1 MNRVCLTAWALFI
14 VLGVPLGVRAQSGRM
29 VKVEVVDIAGG
40 RAYLRPGESAGVGL
54 GTIVMFRQR
63 RYRVVGATSK
73 HAVVEMKERELR
85 IGMVGRAR
93 AAAPQSVARALP
105 KPKPLSAYED
115 QWAEPVLPASKQ
127 TPEYVP
133 LGRATEAERV
143 DLGLSTNV
151 GGVIALRDPDSTF
164 GRASLR
170 ARMHAEPFQQPF
182 FFGVDF
188 AVRSWFGGNINNRPG
203 DASRPLIA
211 LRELQ
216 MGYGNAVSTQV
227 ALGRLPFVAT
237 GVGRLDGARVRTPSF
252 GGFSIGAFGGTVP
265 NPLDYRF
272 TWDTIR
278 FGGELVYENPSLD
291 LQPFAAVS
299 IHASRFMGVL
309 DERRLYSEFGL
320 FPGTGH
326 IAGHLSLALH
336 DKDNIWQAPRFEV
349 SSAGFYASARIG
361 LFQISGRFD
370 MRLPERSLWLTAYL
384 PLGYLCNTKVDFDPT
399 STTGDEVVVCANS
412 NDARYFGG
420 IDTSFSFPRFV
431 LYAGASYVHSET
443 SEEFDQIV
451 GYLQGRILRIG
462 EIGWADLSL
471 AAYAPSFV
479 SDYAARLGGGVD
491 IKQVAEISAYY
502 RISLN
507 QYAAAPDGYLQQSA
521 GGIVYLS
528 IKNDLDLGLR
538 ADGMFGEDVRVLVL
552 SSNLTWRPSW

>member
-1 MNRVCLTAWALFI
+1 MNRVCLTLWAFFI
-14 VLGVPLGVRAQSGRM
+14 VLGTSLGVKAQSGRT
-29 VKVEVVDIAGG
+29 VKVEVVDLAGG

-54 GTIVMFRQR
+54 GTVVTFRQR

-73 HAVVEMKERELR
+73 NAVVEMKERELR

-93 AAAPQSVARALP
+93 AGAPVSTAEVLP
-105 KPKPLSAYED
+105 KPKPLSAYEN
-115 QWAEPVLPASKQ
+115 QWAEPVLPASEQ
-127 TPEYVP
+127 TPEYIP
-133 LGRATEAERV
+133 LGRATEGERV
-143 DLGLSTNV
+143 DLSLSTNV
-151 GGVIALRDPDSTF
+151 GGVIALRDPHSTF
-164 GRASLR
+164 GRASFR
-170 ARMHAEPFQQPF
+170 TRMHAEPFQQPF

-211 LRELQ
+211 VRELQ
-216 MGYGNAVSTQV
+216 IGYGTAVSTQA

-265 NPLDYRF
+265 DPLDFRF
-272 TWDTIR
+272 TLDTIR

-291 LQPFAAVS
+291 AQPYAAVS

-336 DKDNIWQAPRFEV
+336 DEDNIWRAPRFEV
-349 SSAGFYASARIG
+349 TSAGFYASARIG

-384 PLGYLCNTKVDFDPT
+384 PLGYLCNTVPDPT
-399 STTGDEVVVCANS
+399 STTGDEVVCLNS
-412 NDARYFGG
+412 DDARYFGG

-431 LYAGASYVHSET
+431 LYAGASYVHSQT
-443 SEEFDQIV
+443 SDEFDQIV
-451 GYLQGRILRIG
+451 GYLQGRILRIA
-462 EIGWADLSL
+462 EIGWADVSL

-479 SDYAARLGGGVD
+479 SDYAARLGAGVD
-491 IKQVAEISAYY
+491 IRQVAEISAFY

-507 QYAAAPDGYLQQSA
+507 QYAAAPDSYLQQSA

-528 IKNDLDLGLR
+528 IKDDLDLGLR

>member
-1 MNRVCLTAWALFI
+1 MSRRLIGVLVVVTLLVTASVVGAE
-14 VLGVPLGVRAQSGRM
+14 GARSVR
-29 VKVEVVDIAGG
+29 VEVVDIAGG
-40 RAYLRPGESAGVGL
+40 RAYLRPGESEGVST
-54 GTIVMFRQR
+54 GTVVTFRER

-73 HAVVEMKERELR
+73 HAVVEMKEGELR
-85 IGMVGRAR
+85 IGMIGRAR
-93 AAAPQSVARALP
+93 AEAPRSTVKVLT
-105 KPKPLSAYED
+105 KPKPLSAFQN

-133 LGRATEAERV
+133 LGRSTKGDRV
-143 DLGLSTNV
+143 DLAVSADV
-151 GGVIALRDPDSTF
+151 GGVIAFSSPDSTF

-170 ARMHAEPFQQPF
+170 TQMHAAPFTQPF
-182 FFGVDF
+182 FFDVDV
-188 AVRSWFGGNINNRPG
+188 AVRTWFGGDIDNRPG
-203 DASRPLIA
+203 STSRPLLA
-211 LRELQ
+211 VRELQ
-216 MGYGNAVSTQV
+216 IGYGTSVSTQA

-265 NPLDYRF
+265 NPLDYGW
-272 TWDTIR
+272 TWDTFR
-278 FGGELVYENPSLD
+278 FGGELVYENPSLAA
-291 LQPFAAVS
+291 QPFVAVS
-299 IHASRFMGVL
+299 IHASRFMGEL
-309 DERRLYSEFGL
+309 DERRLYSEFNL

-326 IAGHLSLALH
+326 IGGHLSLALH

-384 PLGYLCNTKVDFDPT
+384 PLGYLCNTAPDPA
-399 STTGDEVVVCANS
+399 STTGDQVVCLNS

-443 SEEFDQIV
+443 DAEYDQIV
-451 GYLQGRILRIG
+451 GYLQGRILRIA
-462 EIGWADLSL
+462 EIGWMDLSV
-471 AAYAPSFV
+471 AAYTPSFV
-479 SDYAARLGGGVD
+479 SDYAARLGAGVD
-491 IKQVAEISAYY
+491 IRQVAQLSAYY

-507 QYAAAPDGYLQQSA
+507 QYAASPDSYLQQSA
-521 GGIVYLS
+521 GGILYLS
-528 IKNDLDLGLR
+528 IRDDLDLGIR

-552 SSNLTWRPSW
+552 GSNLTWRPSW